1 MNISTVTEE
10 YEAGNFIPLPVL
22 VVYITFGTVGI
33 FGNGL
38 VLYVIAKVKELQDTT
53 NLFIANQSLIDGMSS
68 IFLIAIF
75 VVPKPPLP
83 EDNLIL
89 ARFLCGFWY
98 SQFPYWSLLI
108 STLVNLMILT
118 LERYFAVVFPIR
130 YRRYNSYKLVV
141 GCSLIPW
148 ASGFLHQTYLITLTR
163 VEGQTCLLYVWPNK
177 SMQPAMGIYT
187 FVISFVVAFA
197 VMFFYY
203 IRIWQTLRQGPTK
216 EDSSVHQASNLRH
229 RARKNVLKTMVSLSL
244 CYAVCW
250 APNQFTYLLYCV
262 GVGIDLTGTFY
273 FVTVCISFINI
284 WINPFIY
291 TFQYHKFQH
300 GLKTIFGCSRNH
312 PDTRVNTLGI
322 AAPVH
327 ASSAPAPVSTVM
339 VASI

>member
-10 YEAGNFIPLPVL
+10 YEAENFIPVPIL
-22 VVYITFGTVGI
+22 VVYITFGTGGI

-83 EDNLIL
+83 EDNLTL
-89 ARFLCGFWY
+89 ARFLCGLWY

-148 ASGFLHQTYLITLTR
+148 ASGFLHMTYLITLTQVKAR
-163 VEGQTCLLYVWPNK
+163 PVCCTY
-177 SMQPAMGIYT
+177 
-187 FVISFVVAFA
+187 
-197 VMFFYY
+197 
-203 IRIWQTLRQGPTK
+203 GPTK
-216 EDSSVHQASNLRH
+216 LC
-229 RARKNVLKTMVSLSL
+229 SLP
-244 CYAVCW
+244 W
-250 APNQFTYLLYCV
+250 
-262 GVGIDLTGTFY
+262 
-273 FVTVCISFINI
+273 
-284 WINPFIY
+284 
-291 TFQYHKFQH
+291 
-300 GLKTIFGCSRNH
+300 
-312 PDTRVNTLGI
+312 
-322 AAPVH
+322 
-327 ASSAPAPVSTVM
+327 VSTR
-339 VASI
+339 S